1 MQTSSSQLYFAVGL
15 FGGLA
20 FPLYSVCIAHTNDR
34 LEPSQ
39 MIAASGALMLVG
51 GLGAVAG
58 PVLIASIMDLLG
70 EDSFFW
76 AMGAVH
82 GLIGLFAL
90 YRMARRKPIPLGK
103 QGPNT
108 PTAVHPSV
116 STLENVQQYSIDETS
131 EESGEETPL
140 E

>member
-1 MQTSSSQLYFAVGL
+1 
-15 FGGLA
+15 
-20 FPLYSVCIAHTNDR
+20 
-34 LEPSQ
+34 
-39 MIAASGALMLVG
+39 MLVG
-51 GLGAVAG
+51 GLGAVMG

-70 EDSFFW
+70 KYSFFW

-90 YRMARRKPIPLGK
+90 YRMARRKATPIGK

-116 STLENVQQYSIDETS
+116 TTLSNVQQYSIDETS
-131 EESGEETPL
+131 EESGEETPP

>member
-1 MQTSSSQLYFAVGL
+1 
-15 FGGLA
+15 
-20 FPLYSVCIAHTNDR
+20 
-34 LEPSQ
+34 
-39 MIAASGALMLVG
+39 MLVG
-51 GLGAVAG
+51 GLGGVGG

-70 EDSFFW
+70 KDSFFW
-76 AMGAVH
+76 GMGAVH

-90 YRMARRKPIPLGK
+90 YRMARRRAIPIGK
-103 QGPNT
+103 QGPST

-131 EESGEETPL
+131 EETGEEAPP

>member
-1 MQTSSSQLYFAVGL
+1 M
-15 FGGLA
+15 
-20 FPLYSVCIAHTNDR
+20 
-34 LEPSQ
+34 
-39 MIAASGALMLVG
+39 VG
-51 GLGAVAG
+51 GLGAVVG

-90 YRMARRKPIPLGK
+90 YRMARRKSIPIGK
-103 QGPNT
+103 QGPST

-131 EESGEETPL
+131 EDSSEETPQ